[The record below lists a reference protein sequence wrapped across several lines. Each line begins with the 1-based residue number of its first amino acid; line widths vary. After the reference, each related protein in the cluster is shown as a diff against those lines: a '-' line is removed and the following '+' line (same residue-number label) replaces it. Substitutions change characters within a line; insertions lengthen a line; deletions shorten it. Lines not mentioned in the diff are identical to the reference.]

1 VDPRTVTIGED
12 GDPGPLVPERGNGQV
27 VLAWCHGGLVE
38 GAWAMSM
45 MGLVNAD
52 AHGPQRVCR
61 FIGVES
67 SPRVPQ
73 TRNLMVRQFL
83 TDEDR
88 PEWLLMI
95 DTDMVFAPEA
105 AEALIE
111 TAEHVGAGVAGALCF
126 AGGRGSPPYPTIYVV
141 AEAEPNVVVERVDD
155 YPRGSIVS
163 CDATGAGFLLI
174 HRDVCETILNLFSRR
189 WAPDPWFL
197 QGLGT
202 LDGAE
207 IGEDISFC
215 LRARNLGWKVVVHTG
230 IEVGHMKRHILDE
243 PWYDFVRTHPTE
255 EQGPLPLT
263 ADPKGFLART
273 GRRLEEP

>member
-1 VDPRTVTIGED
+1 MSAEEH
-12 GDPGPLVPERGNGQV
+12 PGPLVPERGTGRV
-27 VLAWCHGGLVE
+27 VLAWCHGGQVE
-38 GAWAMSM
+38 GAWAMSLA
-45 MGLVNAD
+45 GLVNYD
-52 AHGPQRVCR
+52 AHGPQRICR

-83 TDEDR
+83 ADEDQ
-88 PEWLLMI
+88 PEWLLMT
-95 DTDMVFAPEA
+95 DTDMVFPPDA
-105 AEALIE
+105 AEALVE

-141 AEAEPNVVVERVDD
+141 SESEPTVVVDRVVD
-155 YPRGSIVS
+155 YPRDGIVS

-174 HRDVCETILNLFSRR
+174 HRDVLETMEEIFGRK

-197 QGLGT
+197 QGLGS

-215 LRARNLGWKVVVHTG
+215 LRARHLGWKVIVHTS
-230 IEVGHMKRHILDE
+230 IEVGHVKRHILDE
-243 PWYDFVRTHPTE
+243 PLYDFLRAYAQDE
-255 EQGPLPLT
+255 EVPVPLT
-263 ADPKGFLART
+263 GDPNVFLRRA
-273 GRRLEEP
+273 GRRLEE